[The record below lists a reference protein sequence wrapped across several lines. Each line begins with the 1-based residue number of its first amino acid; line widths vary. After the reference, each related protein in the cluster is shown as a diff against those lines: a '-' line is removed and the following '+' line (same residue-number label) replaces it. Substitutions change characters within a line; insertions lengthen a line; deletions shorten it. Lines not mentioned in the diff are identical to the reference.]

1 MNVFHIFSSVS
12 IVDIEQVD
20 VSWDYVLYFT
30 SDDNLVDDLQNE
42 LMETR
47 RQLDM
52 YRAKSSEQE
61 HMKTQMEFELDHMQR

>member
-1 MNVFHIFSSVS
+1 MLTGIMFKVS
-12 IVDIEQVD
+12 FI
-20 VSWDYVLYFT
+20 
-30 SDDNLVDDLQNE
+30 SDDNLVDDLQTE

-61 HMKTQMEFELDHMQR
+61 HMKKQMEFELDHMQR

>member
-52 YRAKSSEQE
+52 YRSKSSEQE
-61 HMKTQMEFELDHMQR
+61 HMKKQMEFELDHMQR

>member
-12 IVDIEQVD
+12 IADIEQVD
-20 VSWDYVLYFT
+20 VSWDYVLYFI

-52 YRAKSSEQE
+52 HRAKSSEQE
-61 HMKTQMEFELDHMQR
+61 HMKKQMEFELDHMQR

>member
-1 MNVFHIFSSVS
+1 MFMVS
-12 IVDIEQVD
+12 FI
-20 VSWDYVLYFT
+20 
-30 SDDNLVDDLQNE
+30 SDDNLVGDLQTE

-61 HMKTQMEFELDHMQR
+61 HTKKQMEFELDHMQR